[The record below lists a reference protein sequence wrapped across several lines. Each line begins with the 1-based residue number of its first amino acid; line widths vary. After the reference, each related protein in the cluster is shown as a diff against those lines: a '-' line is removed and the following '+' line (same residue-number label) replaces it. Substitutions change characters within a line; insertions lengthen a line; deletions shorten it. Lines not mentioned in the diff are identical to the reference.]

1 VTIFNL
7 NLFFLTIK
15 KQLFKTVFK
24 FLFVKIIH
32 IFFQGLMIISSV
44 VIRCSSVSETEFQ
57 YLKEEIGVFKQ
68 DFYNDLKPSLK
79 NLKTEVESLN
89 ILINEKETD
98 FNEGLFF
105 FFKLLI
111 FYFNEALQLLHKF

>member
-1 VTIFNL
+1 
-7 NLFFLTIK
+7 
-15 KQLFKTVFK
+15 
-24 FLFVKIIH
+24 
-32 IFFQGLMIISSV
+32 MIISSV

-89 ILINEKETD
+89 YLINEKETD